1 MKTMVSRLL
10 LALVL
15 VTAVVLWWRSRSHP
29 PDAVPG
35 RKPSVE
41 QGRPGDPLLSRP
53 NSPAVGDGRPPSP
66 EEKAARVAQI
76 RRDYDDIRAKAS
88 AEFAAAGTNYPG
100 GLNAFLRQLA
110 LLEREKRRD
119 LAAVLEPGE
128 LEDLEMRESTAG
140 QLVQRLLENSAATEA
155 QRREVFR
162 AQRQFEDAYA
172 LTFDLTPTALLE
184 RERMRFAT
192 QEKIRAVLG
201 DAVFLEWLRGEGP
214 DLAQMT
220 EFTRQQGLPADAA
233 LNLWHAKTD
242 LTIRRLEVAV
252 RPGLTPEMTRQ
263 LQDQITRQ
271 AEDRVFAILGPGGME
286 AAKRQVLGWLPRN

>member
-1 MKTMVSRLL
+1 MKTMVSRLV
-10 LALVL
+10 LALAL
-15 VTAVVLWWRSRSHP
+15 AVAAALWWRSAAKREVQRTTSNP
-29 PDAVPG
+29 PATADAVRSG
-35 RKPSVE
+35 SGTSVT
-41 QGRPGDPLLSRP
+41 RPGSSGGSVL
-53 NSPAVGDGRPPSP
+53 SPAD
-66 EEKAARVAQI
+66 KAARVAQI
-76 RRDYDDIRAKAS
+76 RRDYDEIRAKAS
-88 AEFAAAGTNYPG
+88 ADFAAAGTSYPG

-128 LEDLEMRESTAG
+128 LEDLEMKESNSG
-140 QLVQRLLENSAATEA
+140 QLVQRLLENSAATET

-172 LTFDLTPTALLE
+172 LTFDLTPSALLE

-201 DAVFLEWLRGEGP
+201 DAIFLEWLRGEGT
-214 DLAQMT
+214 DFVQMT

-242 LTIRRLEVAV
+242 LTIRRLEVAA
-252 RPGLTPEMTRQ
+252 RPGLTPEMKRQ

-271 AEDRVFAILGPGGME
+271 AEDRVFAILGPGGMD